1 MMYLAENMARLLQ
14 CPGSAVLCEGIE
26 PRISESAE
34 QGAAAHWAA
43 QELFDRR
50 EIDVGLV
57 ADNGVVL
64 DAEMCDAATLFIES
78 LPFGGVNGFRRRV
91 SIPPIH
97 PECYGYAD
105 YFSYGDGV
113 LHVAGFHYGHGFVD
127 EYNNPELLALAIG
140 LRAELS
146 LPADTRYVIT
156 VVQPR
161 YYGAPPV
168 RSHNVSDGALDTWT
182 VAMKTVCDSPMET
195 VRTGS
200 ACLHCP
206 ARATCATLKRASSFV
221 ADIAGVTAEMSM
233 PLNDAERELAM
244 LEGAQTLVKA
254 RISGLEAQI
263 AESLKPGETGAI
275 YSLRASAGRL
285 DWSAPPA
292 EVIDLLGDE
301 VAKRAVITPTQAL
314 KAGVDKDLVG
324 MLSARKAGEPKLTK
338 IDTKRVFNKGE

>member
-1 MMYLAENMARLLQ
+1 MTYLAKDMARLLQ
-14 CPGSAVLCEGIE
+14 CPGSAVLCDGIE
-26 PRISESAE
+26 SRLSESAE

-43 QELFDRR
+43 QEVFEGRP
-50 EIDVGLV
+50 IDIGLV

-64 DAEMCDAATLFIES
+64 DQEMCDAAELFVDS

-91 SIPPIH
+91 AIPAIH

-105 YFSYGDGV
+105 YFAYGDGV
-113 LHVAGFHYGHGFVD
+113 LNVVGFHYGHGFVD

-140 LRAELS
+140 LRDELS
-146 LPADTRYVIT
+146 LPADTIYKLT

-161 YYGAPPV
+161 YYGAPAV
-168 RSHNVSDGALDTWT
+168 RSHTVSDSALNTWT
-182 VAMKTVCDSPMET
+182 VAMKTACDSPMDN
-195 VRTGS
+195 VRTGR

-206 ARATCATLKRASSFV
+206 ARASCAALKRASSFV
-221 ADIAGVTAEMSM
+221 ADISCGAAEIALG
-233 PLNDAERELAM
+233 LNDAERELAM

-263 AESLKPGETGAI
+263 AESLKSGSTGAI
-275 YSLRASAGRL
+275 YSLQATAGRL
-285 DWSAPPA
+285 DWSAPPV

-324 MLSARKAGEPKLTK
+324 MLSARKTGAPKLTK
-338 IDTKRVFNKGE
+338 IDTKRIFNKGV